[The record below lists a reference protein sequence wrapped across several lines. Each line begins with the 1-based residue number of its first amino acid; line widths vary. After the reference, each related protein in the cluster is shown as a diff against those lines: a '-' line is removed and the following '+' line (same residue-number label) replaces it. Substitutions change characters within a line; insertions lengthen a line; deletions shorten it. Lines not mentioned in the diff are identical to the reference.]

1 MWRLFLLGNFFSK
14 IFYFDSTAEKELK
27 RPIATGPTG
36 YEDAKGKRFIGFYN
50 SLDVDN
56 LSRHNIYFLIIIFCI
71 IAFAIRYYCY
81 LNPLLDKMLLYLPI
95 IFIAFVVI
103 GFLIDAFRKKKDIS
117 EDEYNN
123 AVKFLKWSRQD
134 NRRHMPTGMMII
146 MFTMVLVDAAL
157 ISVVAMDYVA
167 DLPRKWVIWGGISI
181 GFVVAAMLAFLD
193 HAAGTALYSENHR
206 KELEEIIDEESED
219 GKKSSETKKNILKY
233 SSKSLKDRGFLK
245 NYGFLLLVITLILII
260 AVAAFNAR
268 YSLQMEIIK
277 TQFAVE
283 SSVIGAE
290 TSVEML
296 PKFIRDAQKDSKM
309 GQISEEEQL
318 ARKATFY
325 ALLILTVIFIGIQI
339 VAIMMGYKYSFYS
352 SDAEEK
358 YDITQL
364 YKNMK
369 QSKEYVENKADTFFS
384 DYFSVILNKASVDG
398 KQEKLN
404 KLTERGPMK
413 LSYFLPEKKKEFV
426 SAKKSEEEQKI
437 LELQKRKFELENRIK
452 ELGDSKRDAVE
463 RDRLNAEIKMIEL
476 DIEDLENTKD
486 QNIKPIKLE
495 VDKKNE
501 ELNKRKY
508 ELENKI
514 KELGDSER
522 DNIERDKISA
532 EIRGIELD
540 IKELDKSNEKGDVH

>member
-1 MWRLFLLGNFFSK
+1 
-14 IFYFDSTAEKELK
+14 
-27 RPIATGPTG
+27 
-36 YEDAKGKRFIGFYN
+36 
-50 SLDVDN
+50 
-56 LSRHNIYFLIIIFCI
+56 
-71 IAFAIRYYCY
+71 
-81 LNPLLDKMLLYLPI
+81 
-95 IFIAFVVI
+95 
-103 GFLIDAFRKKKDIS
+103 
-117 EDEYNN
+117 
-123 AVKFLKWSRQD
+123 
-134 NRRHMPTGMMII
+134 
-146 MFTMVLVDAAL
+146 
-157 ISVVAMDYVA
+157 
-167 DLPRKWVIWGGISI
+167 
-181 GFVVAAMLAFLD
+181 
-193 HAAGTALYSENHR
+193 
-206 KELEEIIDEESED
+206 
-219 GKKSSETKKNILKY
+219 
-233 SSKSLKDRGFLK
+233 
-245 NYGFLLLVITLILII
+245 
-260 AVAAFNAR
+260 
-268 YSLQMEIIK
+268 MEIIK

-452 ELGDSKRDAVE
+452 ELGDS
-463 RDRLNAEIKMIEL
+463 
-476 DIEDLENTKD
+476 
-486 QNIKPIKLE
+486 
-495 VDKKNE
+495 
-501 ELNKRKY
+501 
-508 ELENKI
+508 
-514 KELGDSER
+514 ER

-540 IKELDKSNEKGDVH
+540 IKELDKSNE